1 MPRKSA
7 AARAMEPLTPQEEPV
22 PVQPPPTLSEAA
34 RAVFLD
40 LVSSR
45 DPEHFKQSDV
55 TILAQYCGAASLA
68 ARSAAELQSGGDHK
82 TLLLWDK
89 ATRTMS
95 NLALRLRLGP
105 QSRREKAK
113 VECPLTWDEKFRLEN
128 FGRL

>member
-7 AARAMEPLTPQEEPV
+7 AARAMEPLIPHEEPV
-22 PVQPPPTLSEAA
+22 PVQPPPSLSEAA

-40 LVSSR
+40 LVSSCHP
-45 DPEHFKQSDV
+45 DHFKQSDV
-55 TILAQYCGAASLA
+55 TMLAQYCEAASLA

-82 TLLLWDK
+82 TLLLWEK

-105 QSRREKAK
+105 QSSARRPRSSA
-113 VECPLTWDEKFRLEN
+113 R
-128 FGRL
+128 